1 MKSSLLIS
9 SSNLSAFVR
18 SVWKGLLKNTNLSFV
33 FSLGR
38 KQPLV
43 SLCSFIFTNCPTLLK
58 GKKEKDS
65 LLNHRNSPHF
75 IHFPPLF
82 SVTFQSCPC
91 HPHLSLHLCAYYFI
105 YIPQL
110 LWLHTFTHVLFF
122 SLLFLS
128 FPFLFP
134 FLFFLFSSSPSSL
147 PFPSLFSSLLLFFL
161 LLWPSN
167 ILLVKSY
174 SSYKAW
180 FSSP

>member
-18 SVWKGLLKNTNLSFV
+18 SIWKGLLKNTSLSFV

-82 SVTFQSCPC
+82 SVTFYSCPC
-91 HPHLSLHLCAYYFI
+91 HPHLSLHLCAHYFI

-122 SLLFLS
+122 SLFPSFPFFSFPFSFSVFFSLSFLS
-128 FPFLFP
+128 FL
-134 FLFFLFSSSPSSL
+134 
-147 PFPSLFSSLLLFFL
+147 FPSLFSSPLFFFIPVAL
-161 LLWPSN
+161 
-167 ILLVKSY
+167 KY
-174 SSYKAW
+174 T
-180 FSSP
+180 FG